1 MIEYPI
7 LSLLIWLPIAGGAA
21 VLVMDALGNT
31 ACRQTALIVSI
42 LTFMLS
48 IPLYFG
54 FDTSTASMQFQENIP
69 WIAAFNANYY
79 LGVDGISMPLIILTT
94 FTTVLVVLA
103 GWQVI
108 RDKTAQY
115 MAAFLIM
122 EGLMNGVFAALD
134 AVLFYVFWEA
144 MLIPMFLIIGVWG
157 GPRRVYATIKFF
169 LYTFLGSVFMLV
181 ALIYMYIKSGS
192 FSILDFHLL
201 PLGMTEQTLIFLAF
215 LMAFAVKVP
224 MWPVHTWLPDA
235 HVEAPTG
242 GSVILA
248 AIMLKIGGYGFLRFS
263 LPITP
268 DASHALDW
276 LIILMSLVAVVY
288 IGFVALVQSDMKKL
302 IAYSSI
308 AHMGFVT
315 LGIFLVFTLLDN
327 SGSVDGAALGMEGG
341 MVQMIS
347 HGFISGALFLCV
359 GVLYDRVHSR
369 EISAYGGLVNT
380 MPVFAAFMVLF
391 AMANSGLPG
400 TSGFV
405 GEFMVILAS
414 FKANFWFALLAATTL
429 ILGAAYSLWMVKRVV
444 FGDIANDKVRQLEDI
459 NGREFFIL
467 ASLALAVLLF
477 GLWPAPLVEVMH
489 ASVDNLLLH
498 LSVSKL
504 PPAET
509 GVALLQAVQ
518 P

>member
-1 MIEYPI
+1 MIDFSL
-7 LSLLIWLPIAGGAA
+7 LSVLIWLPIAGGAA
-21 VLVMDALGNT
+21 LLAMDAMGNT
-31 ACRQTALIVSI
+31 GCRQVALIISVVTFI
-42 LTFMLS
+42 LSTL
-48 IPLYFG
+48 LYTN
-54 FDTSTASMQFQENIP
+54 FDSTTAVMQFQENIP
-69 WIAAFNANYY
+69 WIDAFSANYH

-108 RDKTAQY
+108 QSKPAQY

-144 MLIPMFLIIGVWG
+144 MLVPMFLIIGVWG
-157 GPRRVYATIKFF
+157 GPNRVYATIKFF

-181 ALIYMYIKSGS
+181 ALIYMYLKSGS

-201 PLGMTEQTLIFLAF
+201 PLSMTEQVLIFVAF
-215 LMAFAVKVP
+215 LLAFAVKVP

-242 GSVILA
+242 GSVVLA

-268 DASHALDW
+268 DASDALDW
-276 LIILMSLVAVVY
+276 LIIGMSLIAIVY
-288 IGFVALVQSDMKKL
+288 IGFVALVQQDMKKL

-315 LGIFLVFTLLDN
+315 MGIFLVFTLMDN
-327 SGSVDGAALGMEGG
+327 TGSVQGAALGMEGG

-359 GVLYDRVHSR
+359 GVLYDRMHSR
-369 EISAYGGLVNT
+369 QINDYGGVVNT

-414 FKANFWFALLAATTL
+414 FKANFWFAFLAATTL

-444 FGDIANDKVRQLEDI
+444 FGEIANENVEQLEDV
-459 NGREFFIL
+459 NAREFVIL
-467 ASLALAVLLF
+467 ASLAAVVLLF

-489 ASVDNLLLH
+489 ASVDNLLQH
-498 LSVSKL
+498 LTVSKL
-504 PPAET
+504 PAET
-509 GVALLQAVQ
+509 GLVLLEAGR
-518 P
+518 